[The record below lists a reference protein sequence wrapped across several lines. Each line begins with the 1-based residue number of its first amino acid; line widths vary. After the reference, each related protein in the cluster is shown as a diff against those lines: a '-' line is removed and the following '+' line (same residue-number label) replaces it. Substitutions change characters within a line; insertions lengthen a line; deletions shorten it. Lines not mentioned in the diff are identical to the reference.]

1 MPKIRP
7 IKIIFGN
14 QPRVFYSINRNKMK
28 TTVVIILGLVAIA
41 VIVFLILMEILEFIF
56 GAIFILLAIIMMFWL
71 YNRVKEKL
79 E

>member
-1 MPKIRP
+1 
-7 IKIIFGN
+7 
-14 QPRVFYSINRNKMK
+14 MK